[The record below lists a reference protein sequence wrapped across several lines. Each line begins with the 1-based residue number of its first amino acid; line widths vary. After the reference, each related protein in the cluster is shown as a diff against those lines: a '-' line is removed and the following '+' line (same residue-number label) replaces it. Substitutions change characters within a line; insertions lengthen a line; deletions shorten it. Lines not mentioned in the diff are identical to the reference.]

1 MPSGRGS
8 TDLPDRQQRQAMLEK
23 SHWRAAQSTAAAV
36 TASAASASAAA
47 VPDAVPRN
55 AGITG
60 GRWDV
65 NDAALVE
72 RTLKDSETLRR
83 KFADQG
89 VPFGPNPTISASMM
103 TLGERA

>member
-1 MPSGRGS
+1 M
-8 TDLPDRQQRQAMLEK
+8 TDN
-23 SHWRAAQSTAAAV
+23 SYWRASQPTAAFA
-36 TASAASASAAA
+36 AAAASAAAA

-55 AGITG
+55 AGITS

-72 RTLKDSETLRR
+72 RTLKDAETLRR

-89 VPFGPNPTISASMM
+89 ARLIPSRLLLCRHTRCPQERTPNDHK
-103 TLGERA
+103 